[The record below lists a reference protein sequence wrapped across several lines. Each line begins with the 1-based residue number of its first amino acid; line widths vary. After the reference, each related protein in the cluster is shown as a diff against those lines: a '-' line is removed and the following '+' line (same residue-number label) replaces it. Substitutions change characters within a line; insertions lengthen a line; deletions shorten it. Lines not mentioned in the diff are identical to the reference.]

1 MDTDISTD
9 YSGKIEDA
17 TIAHGPWVSGG
28 GNSAA
33 SDIYKNAF
41 ALKKDADGNWVVN
54 CQAVRLIG
62 DIPARVYTGSSLRY
76 GWGEL
81 ENFKNVSDEATVSV
95 QVQVYDSADS
105 ADPPVLKS
113 SAKSADSQSLEMV
126 FSSASVV
133 SAAAAGV
140 ALLAAMMF

>member
-95 QVQVYDSADS
+95 QVQVYDSADT
-105 ADPPVLKS
+105 PVPKS

-133 SAAAAGV
+133 SAAAAGI

>member
-95 QVQVYDSADS
+95 QVQVYDSADTP
-105 ADPPVLKS
+105 APTS

-133 SAAAAGV
+133 SAAAAGI